1 MTLEAGASPRRRP
14 SDAFVAVTLAL
25 LLGLQPVTT
34 DLYLPGLPAL
44 SAEFG
49 GAVGRAQLT
58 LSALI
63 LAFGLGQLLMGPM
76 SDRFGRR
83 PVLLGGLALH
93 VLGSVGSAHAMSME
107 LLIAGRVLQG
117 VGLAAAVVCGRAM
130 VRDLY
135 EPLRGTLVMSRGQ
148 SGLGLLAL
156 GSPLLGGVL
165 AGTLGWRWA
174 LAATGVVA
182 ATALALVVWR
192 LPETLQQ
199 RNPSALS
206 PARMAGTWGR
216 MLRHPTFLA
225 WSLLMMFTYG
235 GLYTFLASSAFV
247 YIEVLGTS
255 KQAYGLF
262 VASASASYLAGT
274 FACRRWIARHG
285 IAHAVRRAAAFSL
298 AGGVGMAALSLAGVT
313 SPWALCLPQ
322 LIFNFGHGIHQ
333 PCGQAG
339 VVGPFPQSAG
349 AASALSGFMSAAVAF
364 LIGMWLG
371 HAIDGTVFPLT
382 LTLGLFS
389 VLTATVAWTL
399 VQRHGDPTPRRGS
412 A

>member
-165 AGTLGWRWA
+165 AGTLGWRWWSGGCPRPCSS
-174 LAATGVVA
+174 ATRA
-182 ATALALVVWR
+182 RCR
-192 LPETLQQ
+192 LP
-199 RNPSALS
+199 AW
-206 PARMAGTWGR
+206 PAPGAGCC
-216 MLRHPTFLA
+216 A
-225 WSLLMMFTYG
+225 
-235 GLYTFLASSAFV
+235 
-247 YIEVLGTS
+247 
-255 KQAYGLF
+255 
-262 VASASASYLAGT
+262 
-274 FACRRWIARHG
+274 
-285 IAHAVRRAAAFSL
+285 
-298 AGGVGMAALSLAGVT
+298 
-313 SPWALCLPQ
+313 
-322 LIFNFGHGIHQ
+322 
-333 PCGQAG
+333 
-339 VVGPFPQSAG
+339 
-349 AASALSGFMSAAVAF
+349 
-364 LIGMWLG
+364 
-371 HAIDGTVFPLT
+371 
-382 LTLGLFS
+382 
-389 VLTATVAWTL
+389 
-399 VQRHGDPTPRRGS
+399 TPRSWRGRCS
-412 A
+412 